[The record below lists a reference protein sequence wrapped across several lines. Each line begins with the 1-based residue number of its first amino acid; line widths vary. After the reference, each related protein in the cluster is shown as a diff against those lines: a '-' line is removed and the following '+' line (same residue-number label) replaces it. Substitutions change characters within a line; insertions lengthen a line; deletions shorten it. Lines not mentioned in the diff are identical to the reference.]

1 MSQTINYKVVFFGD
15 TSVGKSCIAARFVQN
30 QFVEFQEPTIGAAFL
45 SSTVDIDDKKI
56 RFEIWDT
63 AGQERYRSLAPMYY
77 RNANTAVVV
86 YDITNNDSFIG
97 AKIWINELRNKG
109 PDNCL
114 IVLTGNKSDLENKRK
129 VNKNEIQ
136 NFVDHNDV
144 IHILTSAKTGQNI
157 KEMFFKIAE
166 KSKHKP
172 IGILKN
178 KITLKNKNKNKDR
191 SYYGCC

>member
-157 KEMFFKIAE
+157 KEMLR
-166 KSKHKP
+166 KS
-172 IGILKN
+172 
-178 KITLKNKNKNKDR
+178 
-191 SYYGCC
+191 